1 MKYIILGFMP
11 LACAMLFTL
20 AGRGGEPE
28 SKPATMLARLKVGQQ
43 VRLVRFPN
51 GGGYNVE
58 IPNDKYI
65 KDFERRNARQKY
77 VTSKITEIGS
87 DFIVVTSPDGTERTV
102 AGHAIEVITKLP
114 EIKAEADEPPS
125 GR

>member
-1 MKYIILGFMP
+1 MKNIVLGLVA
-11 LACAMLFTL
+11 LACAILF
-20 AGRGGEPE
+20 AFSASSGEPDA
-28 SKPATMLARLKVGQQ
+28 KPATMLSRLKVGQQ

-65 KDFERRNARQKY
+65 KDFDRRNNRQKY

-87 DFIVVTSPDGTERTV
+87 DFIVVTSPDGTEKTV
-102 AGHAIEVITKLP
+102 AAHAIEVITKLP
-114 EIKAEADEPPS
+114 EIKVEADEPS
-125 GR
+125 K

>member
-1 MKYIILGFMP
+1 MRSMVFGLSILAWVVSFA
-11 LACAMLFTL
+11 LAT
-20 AGRGGEPE
+20 RGGETE
-28 SKPATMLARLKVGQQ
+28 SKPTTMLSRLKVGQQ

-65 KDFERRNARQKY
+65 KDFERRNGRQKY

-87 DFIVVTSPDGTERTV
+87 DYIVVISADGTERTV
-102 AGHAIEVITKLP
+102 AAHAIEVITKLP
-114 EIKAEADEPPS
+114 EIKAEADEPP
-125 GR
+125 GK

>member
-1 MKYIILGFMP
+1 MRNIVVRAALS
-11 LACAMLFTL
+11 ACVLLCAF
-20 AGRGGEPE
+20 AVRGGDPE
-28 SKPATMLARLKVGQQ
+28 SKPATMLSRLKVGQP

-65 KDFERRNARQKY
+65 KSFERTGRQRY
-77 VTSKITEIGS
+77 VASKITEVGS

-102 AGHAIEVITKLP
+102 AARLIEVITKLP
-114 EIKAEADEPPS
+114 EIKAEADEPA
-125 GR
+125 GK